1 MGVYRGQPA
10 VCLARMKARDV
21 HFVEQLVWV
30 CICALDSSLPCSYV
44 LAACSQ
50 APCAL
55 LYGRRRLHPV
65 AGAIYLYVRV

>member
-1 MGVYRGQPA
+1 MGVYRGQPV

-21 HFVEQLVWV
+21 HVVEQLVCV
-30 CICALDSSLPCSYV
+30 CIRTLDSSLPRSCV

-65 AGAIYLYVRV
+65 AGAIHLYVPV